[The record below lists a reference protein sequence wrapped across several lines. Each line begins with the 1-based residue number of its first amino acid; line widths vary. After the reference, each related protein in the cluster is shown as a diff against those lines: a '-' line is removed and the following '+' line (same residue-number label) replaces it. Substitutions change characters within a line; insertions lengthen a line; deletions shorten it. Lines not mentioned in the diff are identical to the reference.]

1 MLIQYII
8 KPYPWCTVVSME
20 EVWKWLDRHQPF
32 IDYNPPFVIWLFGVF
47 VPEHKTRIGQHIE
60 EPTIQIYTNSIKKTL
75 NTDIYLFIRLLPHSL
90 LVNLTPLLI
99 NTNSCLLFSTSADN
113 HTNARKSKVSGKKC
127 NHFSKE
133 TASSEEKYII
143 SRQICVSLVSV
154 TWMFSDWLLNLSA
167 WGEDEHS

>member
-99 NTNSCLLFSTSADN
+99 TLIHVFCSRLLQTIIQMQENRKFLVKSA
-113 HTNARKSKVSGKKC
+113 
-127 NHFSKE
+127 
-133 TASSEEKYII
+133 II
-143 SRQICVSLVSV
+143 SRRKLLHPRRNILCQDRFVSHLSV
-154 TWMFSDWLLNLSA
+154 
-167 WGEDEHS
+167 